1 MAATKYL
8 DYNGLL
14 YFWTLIKGM
23 FAKPSDANPQMDGTV
38 SAGSSALYARGD
50 HRHPSDTS
58 KASKS
63 STTSAGSYGP
73 SADASPAH
81 GGTFKVPYVTVNAE
95 GIVTGVADKTIT
107 LPASGNTDQ
116 KVKQNL
122 TGTTDTTKYPLLLK
136 YTGTT
141 TDSPTQE
148 SRYIAAVT
156 LQPSTGTIE
165 ATKFKGTVEG
175 SASSVANSLILKV
188 KTGTTEGTDLYTYN
202 GSAGKTLDIK
212 QGTNTTL
219 TAASGQLTIAS
230 ADQKVKQ
237 NLTGTTDTKKY
248 PLLLKYTDTATDSPT
263 SESRYAAA
271 VTLQPSTGTIE
282 ATQFKGAVTGNAD
295 TASALATAR
304 SINVQDADGTNT
316 GTAASFD
323 GTADATIKLPS
334 TIKASLT
341 GNASSASK
349 VNNSLVL
356 KVKTG
361 TTEGTDLYTFNGS
374 AGKTLDIKQGS
385 NITLT
390 AAAGSLTIAG
400 VGDTKNTAGSTNSTS
415 KLFIIGA
422 TSQAANPQTYSRAS
436 AYVGTDGHLYSNSK
450 KVFTSDD
457 AYTKSEIDTKLTGGM
472 HYKGSVQTVA
482 DLPAS
487 GNQTGD
493 FYNVLLTGENY
504 AWDGSAWDQ
513 TGSMVD
519 LQPITNAEID
529 TIVAS

>member
-23 FAKPSDANPQMDGTV
+23 FAKPSDANPQMDGTA

-122 TGTTDTTKYPLLLK
+122 TGTTDTNKYPLLLK
-136 YTGTT
+136 YTATA

-156 LQPSTGTIE
+156 IQPSTGTVE
-165 ATKFKGTVEG
+165 ATK
-175 SASSVANSLILKV
+175 
-188 KTGTTEGTDLYTYN
+188 
-202 GSAGKTLDIK
+202 
-212 QGTNTTL
+212 
-219 TAASGQLTIAS
+219 
-230 ADQKVKQ
+230 
-237 NLTGTTDTKKY
+237 
-248 PLLLKYTDTATDSPT
+248 
-263 SESRYAAA
+263 
-271 VTLQPSTGTIE
+271 
-282 ATQFKGAVTGNAD
+282 FKGAVTGNAD

-323 GTADATIKLPS
+323 GTANATIKLPS

-349 VNNSLVL
+349 VNNNLVIKL
-356 KVKTG
+356 KTG
-361 TTEGTDLYTFNGS
+361 TTEGTDLYTYNGS
-374 AGKTLDIKQGS
+374 AAKTLDIKQGS
-385 NITLT
+385 NVTLT
-390 AAAGSLTIAG
+390 AAAGSLTIAATN
-400 VGDTKNTAGSTNSTS
+400 TKNTAGSTDSSS
-415 KLFIIGA
+415 KLFLIGA
-422 TSQAANPQTYSRAS
+422 TSQGANPQTYSQDT

-450 KVFTSDD
+450 KVFTADD

-487 GNQTGD
+487 GNQVGD
-493 FYNVLLTGENY
+493 FYNIIATGENY

>member
-23 FAKPSDANPQMDGTV
+23 FAKPSDANPQMDGTA

-50 HRHPSDTS
+50 HVHPSDTS

-73 SADASPAH
+73 STDASPAH

-107 LPASGNTDQ
+107 LPASGNTDT

-122 TGTTDTTKYPLLLK
+122 TGTADTTKYPLLLK
-136 YTGTT
+136 YTGTA
-141 TDSPTQE
+141 TDSPSAE
-148 SRYIAAVT
+148 SRYVAAAT
-156 LQPSTGTIE
+156 IQPSTGTIE
-165 ATKFKGTVEG
+165 AAKFKGVLEG
-175 SASSVANSLILKV
+175 AADSVANSLVLKV

-212 QGTNTTL
+212 QG
-219 TAASGQLTIAS
+219 
-230 ADQKVKQ
+230 
-237 NLTGTTDTKKY
+237 
-248 PLLLKYTDTATDSPT
+248 
-263 SESRYAAA
+263 
-271 VTLQPSTGTIE
+271 
-282 ATQFKGAVTGNAD
+282 
-295 TASALATAR
+295 
-304 SINVQDADGTNT
+304 
-316 GTAASFD
+316 
-323 GTADATIKLPS
+323 
-334 TIKASLT
+334 
-341 GNASSASK
+341 
-349 VNNSLVL
+349 
-356 KVKTG
+356 
-361 TTEGTDLYTFNGS
+361 
-374 AGKTLDIKQGS
+374 S

-400 VGDTKNTAGSTNSTS
+400 TADTKNTAGSTNSTS

-457 AYTKSEIDTKLTGGM
+457 AYTKTEIDQKLAAEFAGNKGKLPWPADGPVVGRFGKHFHPVYKNLELPPNNGVDIALGKATPVNAVFNGTVSQVIVMPGYNQCVLIQHGSYFTFYCKLKSVEVKAGDKVKTG
-472 HYKGSVQTVA
+472 QTIGRV
-482 DLPAS
+482 
-487 GNQTGD
+487 
-493 FYNVLLTGENY
+493 
-504 AWDGSAWDQ
+504 
-513 TGSMVD
+513 
-519 LQPITNAEID
+519 D
-529 TIVAS
+529 TINGDTQLHFEVWKGTKPQNPEGWLK

>member
-14 YFWTLIKGM
+14 YFWTLIKNM
-23 FAKPSDANPQMDGTV
+23 FAKPSSASPQMDGTA

-136 YTGTT
+136 YTGTA

-148 SRYIAAVT
+148 SRYIAAAT
-156 LQPSTGTIE
+156 IQPSTGTVE
-165 ATKFKGTVEG
+165 ATKFKGALEG
-175 SASSVANSLILKV
+175 SASSVANNLVLKV

-212 QGTNTTL
+212 QG
-219 TAASGQLTIAS
+219 
-230 ADQKVKQ
+230 
-237 NLTGTTDTKKY
+237 
-248 PLLLKYTDTATDSPT
+248 
-263 SESRYAAA
+263 
-271 VTLQPSTGTIE
+271 
-282 ATQFKGAVTGNAD
+282 
-295 TASALATAR
+295 
-304 SINVQDADGTNT
+304 
-316 GTAASFD
+316 
-323 GTADATIKLPS
+323 
-334 TIKASLT
+334 
-341 GNASSASK
+341 
-349 VNNSLVL
+349 
-356 KVKTG
+356 
-361 TTEGTDLYTFNGS
+361 
-374 AGKTLDIKQGS
+374 S

-390 AAAGSLTIAG
+390 AASGSLTIAG
-400 VGDTKNTAGSTNSTS
+400 VGDTKNTAGSTNDTS
-415 KLFIIGA
+415 KLFIVGA
-422 TSQAANPQTYSRAS
+422 KSQAANPQTYSRSS
-436 AYVGTDGHLYSNSK
+436 AYIGTDGHLYSNSK

-487 GNQTGD
+487 GNEVGD
-493 FYNVLLTGENY
+493 FYNVVATGENY
-504 AWDGSAWDQ
+504 AWDGTAWDQ

-529 TIVAS
+529 AIVVS

>member
-1 MAATKYL
+1 M
-8 DYNGLL
+8 
-14 YFWTLIKGM
+14 TLFLKQI
-23 FAKPSDANPQMDGTV
+23 FV
-38 SAGSSALYARGD
+38 
-50 HRHPSDTS
+50 
-58 KASKS
+58 
-63 STTSAGSYGP
+63 
-73 SADASPAH
+73 
-81 GGTFKVPYVTVNAE
+81 YVQQTA
-95 GIVTGVADKTIT
+95 
-107 LPASGNTDQ
+107 
-116 KVKQNL
+116 
-122 TGTTDTTKYPLLLK
+122 
-136 YTGTT
+136 
-141 TDSPTQE
+141 
-148 SRYIAAVT
+148 
-156 LQPSTGTIE
+156 
-165 ATKFKGTVEG
+165 
-175 SASSVANSLILKV
+175 
-188 KTGTTEGTDLYTYN
+188 DLYTYN

-400 VGDTKNTAGSTNSTS
+400 VGDTKNTAGSTNDTS
-415 KLFIIGA
+415 KLFIVGA
-422 TSQAANPQTYSRAS
+422 KSQAANPQTYSRS
-436 AYVGTDGHLYSNSK
+436 TAYIGTDGHLYSNSK

-457 AYTKSEIDTKLTGGM
+457 AYTKSEIDQKMTGGM

-487 GNQTGD
+487 GNETGD
-493 FYNVLLTGENY
+493 FYNVIATGENY
-504 AWDGSAWDQ
+504 AWDGTAWDQ

>member
-14 YFWTLIKGM
+14 YFWTLIKNM
-23 FAKPSDANPQMDGTV
+23 FAKPSDAAPQMDGTA

-50 HRHPSDTS
+50 HVHPSDTS

-107 LPASGNTDQ
+107 LPPSGNTDT

-122 TGTTDTTKYPLLLK
+122 TGTTDTNKYPLLLK
-136 YTGTT
+136 YTGTA
-141 TDSPTQE
+141 TDSPSAE
-148 SRYIAAVT
+148 SRYVAAVT
-156 LQPSTGTIE
+156 IQPSTGTIE
-165 ATKFKGTVEG
+165 ATK
-175 SASSVANSLILKV
+175 
-188 KTGTTEGTDLYTYN
+188 
-202 GSAGKTLDIK
+202 
-212 QGTNTTL
+212 
-219 TAASGQLTIAS
+219 
-230 ADQKVKQ
+230 
-237 NLTGTTDTKKY
+237 
-248 PLLLKYTDTATDSPT
+248 
-263 SESRYAAA
+263 
-271 VTLQPSTGTIE
+271 
-282 ATQFKGAVTGNAD
+282 FKGAVTGNAD

-323 GTADATIKLPS
+323 GTANVNIKLPS

-349 VNNSLVL
+349 VNNNLVIKL
-356 KVKTG
+356 KTG
-361 TTEGTDLYTFNGS
+361 TTEGTDLYTYNGS
-374 AGKTLDIKQGS
+374 AAKTLDIKQGT
-385 NITLT
+385 NVTLT
-390 AAAGSLTIAG
+390 AAAGSLTIASA
-400 VGDTKNTAGSTNSTS
+400 DTKNTAGSTNSTS
-415 KLFIIGA
+415 KLFIVGA
-422 TSQAANPQTYSRAS
+422 ASQAANPQTYSRSS

-493 FYNVLLTGENY
+493 FYNVIATGENY
-504 AWDGSAWDQ
+504 AWDGTAWDQ

>member
-14 YFWTLIKGM
+14 YFWTLIKNM
-23 FAKPSDANPQMDGTV
+23 FAKPSNANPQMDGTA
-38 SAGSSALYARGD
+38 SAGSSALYSRGD
-50 HRHPSDTS
+50 HVHPSDTS

-136 YTGTT
+136 YTGTA

-148 SRYIAAVT
+148 SRYIAAAT

-165 ATKFKGTVEG
+165 ATKFKGALE
-175 SASSVANSLILKV
+175 
-188 KTGTTEGTDLYTYN
+188 
-202 GSAGKTLDIK
+202 
-212 QGTNTTL
+212 
-219 TAASGQLTIAS
+219 
-230 ADQKVKQ
+230 
-237 NLTGTTDTKKY
+237 
-248 PLLLKYTDTATDSPT
+248 
-263 SESRYAAA
+263 
-271 VTLQPSTGTIE
+271 
-282 ATQFKGAVTGNAD
+282 GNAD
-295 TASALATAR
+295 TATAFASAQSVTLTGD
-304 SINVQDADGTNT
+304 VT
-316 GTAASFD
+316 GTASST
-323 GTADATIKLPS
+323 GGWSVATTL
-334 TIKASLT
+334 A
-341 GNASSASK
+341 
-349 VNNSLVL
+349 NSGV
-356 KVKTG
+356 
-361 TTEGTDLYTFNGS
+361 S
-374 AGKTLDIKQGS
+374 AGTYKSVTVDAKGRV
-385 NITLT
+385 T
-390 AAAGSLTIAG
+390 AGTNPTTIAG
-400 VGDTKNTAGSTNSTS
+400 YGIT
-415 KLFIIGA
+415 
-422 TSQAANPQTYSRAS
+422 
-436 AYVGTDGHLYSNSK
+436 
-450 KVFTSDD
+450 D
-457 AYTKSEIDTKLTGGM
+457 AYTKTEIDTKLTGGM

-493 FYNVLLTGENY
+493 FYNVIATGENY

>member
-23 FAKPSDANPQMDGTV
+23 FAKPSDANPQMDGTAA
-38 SAGSSALYARGD
+38 AGSSALYARGD
-50 HRHPSDTS
+50 HVHPSDTA
-58 KASKS
+58 KANKS

-81 GGTFKVPYVTVNAE
+81 GGTFKVPYVTVNAD

-136 YTGTT
+136 YTGTA

-148 SRYIAAVT
+148 SRYIAAAT
-156 LQPSTGTIE
+156 IQPSTGTIE
-165 ATKFKGTVEG
+165 ATKFKG
-175 SASSVANSLILKV
+175 
-188 KTGTTEGTDLYTYN
+188 
-202 GSAGKTLDIK
+202 
-212 QGTNTTL
+212 
-219 TAASGQLTIAS
+219 
-230 ADQKVKQ
+230 
-237 NLTGTTDTKKY
+237 
-248 PLLLKYTDTATDSPT
+248 
-263 SESRYAAA
+263 
-271 VTLQPSTGTIE
+271 
-282 ATQFKGAVTGNAD
+282 AVTGNAD
-295 TASALATAR
+295 TATALATAR
-304 SINVQDADGTNT
+304 DINIQDADGTNT

-323 GTADATIKLPS
+323 GTGNATIKLPS

-361 TTEGTDLYTFNGS
+361 ATEGTDLYTFDGS

-385 NITLT
+385 NVTLT
-390 AAAGSLTIAG
+390 AAAGSVTIAATN
-400 VGDTKNTAGSTNSTS
+400 TKNTAGSTDSSS
-415 KLFIIGA
+415 KLFLIGA
-422 TSQAANPQTYSRAS
+422 TSQAASPQTYSQDT

-493 FYNVLLTGENY
+493 FYNVIATGENY

>member
-23 FAKPSDANPQMDGTV
+23 FAKPSDADPQMDGTA

-50 HRHPSDTS
+50 HVHPSDTS

-81 GGTFKVPYVTVNAE
+81 GGTFKVPYVTVNAD

-122 TGTTDTTKYPLLLK
+122 TGTTDASKYPLLLK
-136 YTGTT
+136 YTSTA

-148 SRYIAAVT
+148 SRYAAAIT
-156 LQPSTGTIE
+156 LQPSTGTLE
-165 ATKFKGTVEG
+165 ATKFKGAVTGNADTASALATARDINIQDADGTNTGTAASFDGTGNVTIKLPSTIKASLTG
-175 SASSVANSLILKV
+175 NASSASKVNNDLVLKV

-212 QGTNTTL
+212 QG
-219 TAASGQLTIAS
+219 S
-230 ADQKVKQ
+230 
-237 NLTGTTDTKKY
+237 
-248 PLLLKYTDTATDSPT
+248 
-263 SESRYAAA
+263 
-271 VTLQPSTGTIE
+271 
-282 ATQFKGAVTGNAD
+282 
-295 TASALATAR
+295 
-304 SINVQDADGTNT
+304 NV
-316 GTAASFD
+316 
-323 GTADATIKLPS
+323 
-334 TIKASLT
+334 
-341 GNASSASK
+341 
-349 VNNSLVL
+349 
-356 KVKTG
+356 
-361 TTEGTDLYTFNGS
+361 
-374 AGKTLDIKQGS
+374 
-385 NITLT
+385 TLT
-390 AAAGSLTIAG
+390 AAAGSVTIAATN
-400 VGDTKNTAGSTNSTS
+400 TKNTAGSTDSSS
-415 KLFIIGA
+415 KLFLIGA
-422 TSQAANPQTYSRAS
+422 TSQAASPQTYSQDT

-493 FYNVLLTGENY
+493 FYNVIATGENY